1 MRHITSR
8 VCQFCLGVEH
18 CPIVPDGWLS
28 NGIWQFGALLRAQHL
43 SDRRPVGSVQAL
55 NSSGYLWFYWST
67 VAGQI
72 SVYIQCSFVH
82 RNDVWSAHT
91 IWINLGLGFTQPW
104 VTSVRVAHRINDPF
118 HPLHWHTH
126 SIHLRIYNQENDH
139 RNKKHCQRHNGP
151 MG

>member
-1 MRHITSR
+1 M
-8 VCQFCLGVEH
+8 
-18 CPIVPDGWLS
+18 
-28 NGIWQFGALLRAQHL
+28 
-43 SDRRPVGSVQAL
+43 
-55 NSSGYLWFYWST
+55 
-67 VAGQI
+67 AGQI

-126 SIHLRIYNQENDH
+126 SIHLRIYNQENYH
-139 RNKKHCQRHNGP
+139 KNKKKLYSELQDCWREIQQSEIIKKEGGGTSEALA
-151 MG
+151 MDSL